1 MWFEIFLPFFVWDL
15 LHCDTIGYLS
25 FTFRNLPQA
34 FCIFRIMGNPKWL
47 GNLNVNVESCTSN
60 ILILDP
66 CFSSCLVERFT
77 FGNVGHS
84 PTNEQWS
91 IEKNLLLYYKCGG
104 ILSLSKPTFQICG
117 CFVHHIQVLHL
128 LWYCN
133 NCGALLKNDSITQTS
148 DRYINSDNMMMFKG
162 KKVGLDT
169 YKTYVICVN
178 LWDSLTSL
186 YLQV

>member
-1 MWFEIFLPFFVWDL
+1 MIGKFECECGKFYFKHFDIGPMFLFL
-15 LHCDTIGYLS
+15 
-25 FTFRNLPQA
+25 
-34 FCIFRIMGNPKWL
+34 
-47 GNLNVNVESCTSN
+47 
-60 ILILDP
+60 
-66 CFSSCLVERFT
+66 
-77 FGNVGHS
+77 FG
-84 PTNEQWS
+84 WK
-91 IEKNLLLYYKCGG
+91 IYFWKCGSVAHKWAMKYRKEP
-104 ILSLSKPTFQICG
+104 IARLQMRENSFLSKPTFQICG

-186 YLQV
+186 YL